1 MKELLP
7 KHVCHLYGSKPG
19 PRVVVFGG
27 THGDET
33 TGVEVIKTILR
44 NLGLDENNP
53 SGSHEVSFVN
63 GDLFL
68 GIGNPEAVEKNIR
81 SASGVRDLNRCFY
94 EQFFSDE
101 KEMLLADQKRA
112 AELRN
117 LLASADYFFDLH
129 SVSAP
134 NSVPF
139 IGVTTFTKEHAR
151 VCKLFPVEYVVHA
164 TPILAQDVGI
174 DVSKLEQAPTTCSWV
189 NRHGGVGLAYEMGY
203 QKDFDST
210 PRALKIILNVLKQI
224 GSIDEILPEPA
235 SPAVA
240 SGEGW
245 VEGNVESKIKST
257 NQKVYRLVY
266 CERNKFKNFQF
277 SNDRFTQNWLP
288 VYKGELIGKY
298 EDGEEVRVTQDGILI
313 FVAGKHTLSTN
324 PSLFYLA
331 VLEPQT
337 SS

>member
-1 MKELLP
+1 MNKELP
-7 KHVCHLYGSKPG
+7 THICHLHGNNSG

-33 TGVEVIKTILR
+33 TGVEVIEIILR
-44 NLGLDENNP
+44 RLGLDENNP
-53 SGSHEVSFVN
+53 SGSYEFPFVN

-68 GIGNPEAVEKNIR
+68 GIGNPAAVAKNTR
-81 SASGVRDLNRCFY
+81 SSSGVRDLNRCFH
-94 EQFFSDE
+94 EQFFSDPKQME
-101 KEMLLADQKRA
+101 LSDQKRA
-112 AELRN
+112 AELKDF
-117 LLASADYFFDLH
+117 LASADYFFDLH

-210 PRALKIILNVLKQI
+210 PRALKTILYVLKQI
-224 GSIDEILPEPA
+224 GSIDDSFIKTTGVEID
-235 SPAVA
+235 
-240 SGEGW
+240 
-245 VEGNVESKIKST
+245 ESIKKIT
-257 NQKVYRLVY
+257 EQKVYRLVY

-277 SNDRFTQNWLP
+277 ADDRFTQNWLP
-288 VYKGELIGKY
+288 VRTGELIGQY
-298 EDGEEVRVTQDGILI
+298 EDGEEVRVPYDGILI
-313 FVAGKHTLSTN
+313 FVAGKHTLQTN

-331 VLEPQT
+331 VPELQT

>member
-1 MKELLP
+1 MIIKGKNAVNYMNEQLP
-7 KHVCHLYGSKPG
+7 SFVSHLHGSKPG

-33 TGVEVIKTILR
+33 TGVEVIKTILQK
-44 NLGLDENNP
+44 LD
-53 SGSHEVSFVN
+53 SSFVN

-68 GIGNPEAVEKNIR
+68 GIGNPEAVAKNTR
-81 SASGVRDLNRCFY
+81 SASGVRDLNRCFH
-94 EQFFSDE
+94 EQFFSDP
-101 KEMLLADQKRA
+101 KEMQLADQKRA
-112 AELRN
+112 AELKD
-117 LLASADYFFDLH
+117 LLASSDYFFDLH

-164 TPILAQDVGI
+164 TTILAQDVGI

-189 NRHGGVGLAYEMGY
+189 NRNGGVGLAYEMGY

-210 PRALKIILNVLKQI
+210 PKALKIISNVLKEI
-224 GSIDEILPEPA
+224 GSIDDEFIKKIGVEVRPE
-235 SPAVA
+235 SEV
-240 SGEGW
+240 S
-245 VEGNVESKIKST
+245 
-257 NQKVYRLVY
+257 QKVFRLVY

-288 VYKGELIGKY
+288 VQKGELIGKY
-298 EDGEEVRVTQDGILI
+298 EDGEEVRVPQDGILI

-331 VLEPQT
+331 VQEK
-337 SS
+337 SE

>member
-1 MKELLP
+1 MSELLP
-7 KHVCHLYGSKPG
+7 KYICHLHGSKPG

-44 NLGLDENNP
+44 QLGLDSNAP
-53 SGSHEVSFVN
+53 SGSHEIPFVN

-68 GIGNPEAVEKNIR
+68 GIGNPEAVAKNMR
-81 SASGVRDLNRCFY
+81 SSSGVRDLNRCFH
-94 EQFFSDE
+94 EQFFFDE
-101 KEMLLADQKRA
+101 KEMQIADQKRA
-112 AELRN
+112 AELKD

-174 DVSKLEQAPTTCSWV
+174 DISKLEQAPTTCSWV

-210 PRALKIILNVLKQI
+210 PRALKIILYVLKQI
-224 GSIDEILPEPA
+224 GSIDEMLPE
-235 SPAVA
+235 
-240 SGEGW
+240 GEVLLPES
-245 VEGNVESKIKST
+245 VEGS
-257 NQKVYRLVY
+257 QKVYHLVH

-277 SNDRFTQNWLP
+277 SDDRFTQNWLP
-288 VYKGELIGKY
+288 VQKGELIGKY
-298 EDGEEVRVTQDGILI
+298 EDGEEVRVPQDGILI
-313 FVAGKHTLSTN
+313 FVAGKHTLSIN
-324 PSLFYLA
+324 SSLFYLA
-331 VLEPQT
+331 VSEPPV